1 MTLTT
6 STAINGLNTEPTL
19 GSWKLD
25 TALLSVAT
33 QTTGPESLFFKSDGL
48 QLYVGS
54 YTGSAMWQYTL
65 SSAWDVST
73 ATFTRSFTGLNNP
86 ASGLWFKPD
95 GLKMY
100 TATAMNNG
108 FITEYDLS
116 VAWDISTLVFV
127 QYFSVSSQDG
137 GSESL
142 VFNNTGTVLWI
153 LGNNNDRVYQYNLTT
168 PWNVST
174 ITYDNKSLFI
184 GAGSNWGMN
193 IDSTNKYVYIVEN
206 NFKNIYQYT
215 LSTPGDISTGVA
227 SGQQHFAFTDVSP
240 EAVWVEPT
248 QNKAYIVGDS
258 SNTIYQFTTNLPGFI
273 VSSSSKTTQV
283 IGDLELQNN
292 FAVSGKTRLKSLTV
306 GNAAGAA
313 GDNQISAGAIFG
325 STINASGLITSTVGA
340 GIMPL
345 SIFSTSM
352 VTNLNVNYL
361 GGATFANPGPIGG
374 TTKWAGNFTSLTI
387 TGSLSANGSI
397 GTAGQSLLS
406 NGTLAYWGNVPK
418 VYINSGTPE
427 VSAVTGDFWLNDS
440 ERALYVWNG
449 TTWANTSYSRV
460 TNRRVSASTT
470 AANFDVIGVN
480 TTTGPI
486 NITLPTPAF
495 GTSIVT
501 IYDDGCTAAFDGFA
515 TNNCTVL
522 RNGSTIQGVADDI
535 LLATKGVSVIFEY
548 NGTTW
553 RMRNGG

>member
-1 MTLTT
+1 MTLFT
-6 STAINGLNTEPTL
+6 SNVINGLNTEPTL

-25 TALLSVAT
+25 TTSLSVAA
-33 QTTGPESLFFKSDGL
+33 QTIGPESLFFKSDGL

-54 YTGSAMWQYTL
+54 YSGTTMWQYTL
-65 SSAWDVST
+65 SSAWNVST
-73 ATFTRSFTGLNNP
+73 ATFTRSFATLSSA

-100 TATAMNNG
+100 TATNSGAL
-108 FITEYDLS
+108 IREYDLS
-116 VAWDISTLVFV
+116 VAWDISTLTFL
-127 QYFSVSSQDG
+127 QSYTITAQDTGAESVTFNSDG
-137 GSESL
+137 TTMW
-142 VFNNTGTVLWI
+142 V
-153 LGNNNDRVYQYNLTT
+153 LGNITDAVYQYTLST
-168 PWNVST
+168 PWNVT
-174 ITYDNKSLFI
+174 TATYASKSLSV
-184 GAGSNWGMN
+184 GAGSNWGMF
-193 IDSTNKYVYIVEN
+193 IDSTSKYLYVVEN

-248 QNKAYIVGDS
+248 KNKAYIVGDS

-273 VSSSSKTTQV
+273 VSNSSKTTQV

-313 GDNQISAGAIFG
+313 GDNQISAGAIFA
-325 STINASGLITSTVGA
+325 STLSSSGQITSTLGA
-340 GIMPL
+340 GTAPFVIG
-345 SIFSTSM
+345 STSM

-374 TTKWAGNFTSLTI
+374 TTKWAGSFTSLTI

-397 GTAGQSLLS
+397 GTAQQILAS
-406 NGTLAYWGNVPK
+406 NGTLAYWTVPGITNK
-418 VYINSGTPE
+418 
-427 VSAVTGDFWLNDS
+427 
-440 ERALYVWNG
+440 YV
-449 TTWANTSYSRV
+449 
-460 TNRRVSASTT
+460 TT
-470 AANFDVIGVN
+470 ATTAVNGDVIGVN
-480 TTTGPI
+480 TTSGAI
-486 NITLPTPAF
+486 NITLPATPALNNKV
-495 GTSIVT
+495 I
-501 IYDDGCTAAFDGFA
+501 IYDDGCTAAFGGFA

-522 RNGSTIQGVADDI
+522 RNGSTIQGIADDI
-535 LLATKGVSVIFEY
+535 LLATKGISVIFEY